1 MKTILVSVSNDLTF
15 DQRVQKVCNTLH
27 KNGYSI
33 HVIGRKQKNSNR
45 AQFDYKVELIR
56 LVFNKGF
63 LFYVEFNIRLFFKIL
78 FTKKDVLLANDLDT
92 LLPNQIASRLQS
104 KKLVFDSHEL
114 FSEIPELVDR
124 TFVKSIWKKLENSII
139 PRQQYG
145 ITVSSKIADFYKEK
159 YNVGFITIKNFPNA
173 DENSD
178 SKLNN
183 PFGRESK
190 PIILYQ
196 GALNVGRGLELM
208 IDTMEYLSNCKLV
221 LIGDGDIRKDLE
233 KRVVE
238 KNLQNQIDFLGKVHP
253 KELKNI
259 TPFASMGIS
268 LEEDLGL
275 NYRFAMP
282 NKIFDYI
289 QARIPILISDLP
301 EMKTI
306 VDNYEVGEVAKSRN
320 PEELASQIKSIL
332 QKDFSSELKKARK
345 ELIWENQEKE
355 LLGIFQ

>member
-27 KNGYSI
+27 KNGFSI
-33 HVIGRKQKNSNR
+33 HVIGRKQKNSNP
-45 AQFDYKVELIR
+45 AQFDFKVELIQ

-63 LFYVEFNIRLFFKIL
+63 LFYLEFNIRLFFKIL
-78 FTKKDVLLANDLDT
+78 FTKKDILLANDLDT
-92 LLPNQIASRLQS
+92 LLPNQMVSRLQS

-124 TFVKSIWKKLENSII
+124 PLVKSIWKRLENSLI

-145 ITVSSKIADFYKEK
+145 ITVSSKIADYYKENYEVK
-159 YNVGFITIKNFPNA
+159 FITIKNFPNA
-173 DENSD
+173 DVNFD
-178 SKLNN
+178 STLNN
-183 PFGRESK
+183 PFGKKSK

-208 IDTMEYLSNCKLV
+208 IDTMEYLSDCKLV
-221 LIGDGDIRKDLE
+221 LIGDGDIRKELE
-233 KRVVE
+233 KRIVE
-238 KNLQNQIDFLGKVHP
+238 KNLQHQIEFIGKVHP
-253 KELKNI
+253 KELKNM
-259 TPFASMGIS
+259 TPFASIGIS

-275 NYRFAMP
+275 NYRYAMP

-289 QARIPILISDLP
+289 QAGIPILISNLP

-306 VDNYEVGEVAKSRN
+306 IDNYEVGEVAKSRI
-320 PEELASQIKSIL
+320 PEELAFQIKAIL
-332 QKDFSSELKKARK
+332 QKDFSSGLEQAKK
-345 ELIWENQEKE
+345 EFIWENQEKE